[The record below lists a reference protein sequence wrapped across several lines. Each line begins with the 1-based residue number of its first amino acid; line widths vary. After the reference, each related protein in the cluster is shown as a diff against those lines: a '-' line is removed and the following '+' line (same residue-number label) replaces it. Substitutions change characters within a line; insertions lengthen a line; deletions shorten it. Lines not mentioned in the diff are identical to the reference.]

1 MADVGGILD
10 TPNTGGATY
19 YDETQDKP
27 KVAMPEGV
35 YPAHVIKVDS
45 AVRDVRGS
53 FKAVIYN
60 VRVKIAPEADDI
72 TFDAVDYDGN
82 EVKVNG
88 GDFTGR
94 EIRSNGV
101 FKFMHPSESDEFE
114 SNPGGNKGYSNFCTV
129 LGKQPKTTILEV
141 DGEKVT
147 MKELPDLSEDDILG
161 KPVLAVVGKG
171 KPWTSERD
179 GKTRTSLEVKWF
191 RTWADGKD
199 IDPESFED
207 DDLPF

>member
-114 SNPGGNKGYSNFCTV
+114 SNPKFS
-129 LGKQPKTTILEV
+129 I
-141 DGEKVT
+141 
-147 MKELPDLSEDDILG
+147 
-161 KPVLAVVGKG
+161 
-171 KPWTSERD
+171 
-179 GKTRTSLEVKWF
+179 
-191 RTWADGKD
+191 
-199 IDPESFED
+199 
-207 DDLPF
+207 